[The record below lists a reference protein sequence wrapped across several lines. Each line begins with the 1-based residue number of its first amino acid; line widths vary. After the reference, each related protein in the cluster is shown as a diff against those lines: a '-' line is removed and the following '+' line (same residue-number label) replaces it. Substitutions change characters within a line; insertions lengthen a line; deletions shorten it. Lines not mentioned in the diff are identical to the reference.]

1 MAEPARADSGRA
13 DRAGD
18 TRRRPHQL
26 PSGRHGLSRSF
37 VAANQSERILSAVAQ
52 AAAELGYAEMNVEAI
67 IARAGVSRRTFYEH
81 FKNKEDAFLAAY
93 DALVRQLAGHVR
105 RAYLKETTVQERL
118 RAGLRAYMQFMA
130 SEPEFARMC
139 ITEVLAAGPR
149 ALARRNEAM
158 RMFAEIIEDNI
169 HELIPGCP
177 RAALAAET
185 IVGGI
190 HEVVFNRIL
199 TDRIDELPG
208 LADDLL
214 VTILMLD
221 IGNRKLPHDS
231 RPPLA
236 HPPATQG

>member
-1 MAEPARADSGRA
+1 VDLQPLRPAEEREVCQRARLLRQPED
-13 DRAGD
+13 
-18 TRRRPHQL
+18 L
-26 PSGRHGLSRSF
+26 LEPSSALLGL
-37 VAANQSERILSAVAQ
+37 L
-52 AAAELGYAEMNVEAI
+52 
-67 IARAGVSRRTFYEH
+67 T
-81 FKNKEDAFLAAY
+81 
-93 DALVRQLAGHVR
+93 
-105 RAYLKETTVQERL
+105 QERL

-149 ALARRNEAM
+149 ALTRRNEAM

-177 RAALAAET
+177 RATLAAET